1 MANPQQLPA
10 WFRSCRQACLRRGS
24 SGTSL
29 TALVASESWM
39 EAEESA
45 AGWSLSRFFS
55 ISATDWRRLSRLS
68 WTLWDWAM
76 DFCSRSERSAICWER
91 LWKRFT
97 MASAEFSA
105 KENQWQRASR
115 LMLREQQGSP
125 LAPAKFSLTTN
136 PHPQS
141 QQRDRGSNTNGQ
153 PGSQPSPRANTSPQD
168 VLLCASSKNGRL
180 HLFSPP
186 WFVFTLS
193 PTIPANA
200 GSCFALYLLFLEC
213 VRGLGL
219 APLVPPARTELLSG
233 ASPPAPDAQQGLP
246 AAAALTRDKAK
257 SAVGHTQE
265 TCTHGELRVPFK
277 PC

>member
-10 WFRSCRQACLRRGS
+10 WFRPCRQACLRQGS

-45 AGWSLSRFFS
+45 AGCSLSRFFS

-105 KENQWQRASR
+105 QENQRQRASC

-141 QQRDRGSNTNGQ
+141 QQRDRGRNTNGQ

-168 VLLCASSKNGRL
+168 ALLCASSKNGRL
-180 HLFSPP
+180 HLFSLPGL
-186 WFVFTLS
+186 FSHS
-193 PTIPANA
+193 PQP
-200 GSCFALYLLFLEC
+200 SLL
-213 VRGLGL
+213 
-219 APLVPPARTELLSG
+219 T
-233 ASPPAPDAQQGLP
+233 Q
-246 AAAALTRDKAK
+246 AAALLC
-257 SAVGHTQE
+257 
-265 TCTHGELRVPFK
+265 TCCFLNVSVVRGWLPFYLQQGPSCFLELLHRHLMLSKVSLQLLL
-277 PC
+277 